1 LVAVR
6 RAGRRFII
14 APKRMRWQLRFQAG
28 IGIAWDEPMTR
39 STTQLPR
46 PALTPE
52 ALHPFCF
59 VCSGSNPM
67 GLALRYEPKPGG
79 EVAATFIGHSAL
91 EGYPGQLH
99 GGVIAS
105 LLDGAMTHCLFARG
119 IRAVT
124 GELKVRYLGPVAAGE
139 SACVRAWL
147 ESAAHGLFQLSA
159 ELAVGETV
167 KARASGKFV
176 EPKE

>member
-1 LVAVR
+1 MKCALPDA
-6 RAGRRFII
+6 
-14 APKRMRWQLRFQAG
+14 
-28 IGIAWDEPMTR
+28 
-39 STTQLPR
+39 PR
-46 PALTPE
+46 PALAPE

-67 GLALRYEPKPGG
+67 GLALRYERQHDGG
-79 EVAATFIGHSAL
+79 VAATFIGHSAL
-91 EGYPGQLH
+91 EGYPGRLH

-105 LLDGAMTHCLFARG
+105 LLDGAMTHCLFAHG

-139 SACVRAWL
+139 TATVRAWL
-147 ESAAHGLFQLSA
+147 EGVAHGLFQLRA
-159 ELAVGETV
+159 EIAVAGTI

-176 EPKE
+176 EPRD